1 MYTLTLKTSIFCQEA
16 KFICNP
22 CANFICLTLKY
33 KKTYNSTSFYNRFTD
48 IEKTTYVVPG
58 LQKNNS
64 AWLFL
69 HLIMK
74 E

>member
-1 MYTLTLKTSIFCQEA
+1 MYALTLKTSIFCQET
-16 KFICNP
+16 KFICKP

-33 KKTYNSTSFYNRFTD
+33 KKMYNSTSFYNRFAD
-48 IEKTTYVVPG
+48 IEKTTCVAPG

-69 HLIMK
+69 HLIMRK
-74 E
+74 